1 MHEKVFGVCFA
12 CAFSF
17 HIRSPCFHHR
27 QIDANHKK
35 KMQLTTSAIC
45 CLDVTTNLTN
55 SNLITSKSERIKVCG
70 ECENESE
77 TSDNESEISEKSK

>member
-1 MHEKVFGVCFA
+1 M
-12 CAFSF
+12 
-17 HIRSPCFHHR
+17 
-27 QIDANHKK
+27 
-35 KMQLTTSAIC
+35 TTSAIC

-77 TSDNESEISEKSK
+77 TSENESEMSEK